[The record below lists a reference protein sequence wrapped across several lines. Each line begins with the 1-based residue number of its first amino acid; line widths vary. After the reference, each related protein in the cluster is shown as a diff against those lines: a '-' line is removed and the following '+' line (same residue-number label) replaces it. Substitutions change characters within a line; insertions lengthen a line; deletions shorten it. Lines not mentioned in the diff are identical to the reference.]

1 MPDTTKSPDD
11 IQPHTGSDEDL
22 LAELGYKQELH
33 RGLSGFTNFATS
45 FSIISILAGC
55 ITTYYLAM
63 DAGGPVAINT
73 GWLVVS
79 LLVLC
84 VALAMGEICSAYPTA
99 GGLYWW
105 ASRLA
110 RSNKRH
116 WAWGVG
122 WFNFLG
128 EVAVTASID
137 YGGALTWVAIYSM
150 ITGNS
155 VGLPGIFAVFLALL
169 LSHALLNTFGVNL
182 VRILSTVSAW
192 WHLVG
197 VAVIVV
203 ALWLAPVPHHSL
215 GWVFGHYENATGFAG
230 HGGLFGTP
238 VYAVAIG
245 LLMTQYT
252 LTGYDASA
260 HVAEETR
267 DASRAAPKGIVS
279 SVLISEI
286 AGLVLLVSLTAA
298 IGNYAHARAATAA
311 GGLPPAQIFVDAL
324 GRRVGLGLTIICGVA
339 QFFCGMA
346 SVTANSRMSFAFS
359 RDRALPG
366 SRIWARVN
374 PRTSTP
380 TNSIWLCF
388 ALSLVLT
395 LPALFSQTAFFAVTS
410 VAVIGLYIAYA
421 TPILLRRLAGKQF
434 HVGPWNLGR
443 FSGPVGWIAVIW
455 VAVVVVLFMLP
466 QYFPGTPG
474 DSTFNYAP
482 VAVGV
487 VALFAV
493 VSWFAG
499 GRRRFMSGDPT
510 LQVGDR
516 VEREVE
522 SWQEAGELPG
532 VAASAA
538 SLAPTEPAPP
548 ETGRPEG

>member
-1 MPDTTKSPDD
+1 MADATAPSTEQHDD
-11 IQPHTGSDEDL
+11 AAL

-33 RGLSGFTNFATS
+33 RGLSAFSNFATS

-55 ITTYYLAM
+55 ITTFYLAM

-79 LLVLC
+79 VLVLC
-84 VALAMGEICSAYPTA
+84 VALAMAEICSAYPTA

-137 YGGALTWVAIYSM
+137 YGGALTWVAVYSM
-150 ITGNS
+150 MTGGTI
-155 VGLPGIFAVFLALL
+155 GLKGIFAVFCVLL
-169 LSHALLNTFGVNL
+169 LCHALLNTFGVNI

-203 ALWLAPVPHHSL
+203 ALWAAPVPHRSL

-230 HGGLFGTP
+230 HGGLFGMP
-238 VYAVAIG
+238 VYAVLIG

-260 HVAEETR
+260 HVAEETIG
-267 DASRAAPKGIVS
+267 AAKSAPRGIVS

-298 IGNYAHARAATAA
+298 IQNYGTARAAEAA

-324 GRRVGLGLTIICGVA
+324 GMKMALGLTIICGVA

-346 SVTANSRMSFAFS
+346 SVTANSRMSYAFS

-366 SRIWARVN
+366 SRLWARVN
-374 PRTSTP
+374 PRTGTP

-388 ALSLVLT
+388 ALSLALT
-395 LPALFSQTAFFAVTS
+395 VPAAFSQTAFFAVTS

-421 TPILLRRLAGKQF
+421 TPILLRRLKGSEF
-434 HVGPWNLGR
+434 TVGPWQLGR
-443 FSGPVGWIAVIW
+443 WSAPIGWIAVVW
-455 VAVVVVLFMLP
+455 VAVVVVLFLLP
-466 QYFPGTPG
+466 QYAPGTIG
-474 DSTFNYAP
+474 DATFNYAP
-482 VAVGV
+482 IAVGV
-487 VALFAV
+487 VGLWAV

-499 GRRRFMSGDPT
+499 GRKNFMAGDPN
-510 LQVGDR
+510 LRVGDR
-516 VEREVE
+516 VEADIE
-522 SWQEAGELPG
+522 QLAGR
-532 VAASAA
+532 SAA
-538 SLAPTEPAPP
+538 AEDARPGEVRLGDAQLADVRLGDAQ
-548 ETGRPEG
+548 

>member
-1 MPDTTKSPDD
+1 MSVRQSESSSPESSS
-11 IQPHTGSDEDL
+11 PESSSDEDL

-63 DAGGPVAINT
+63 DAGGPIAINS

-110 RSNKRH
+110 RTNKRH

-137 YGGALTWVAIYSM
+137 YGGALTWVAVYSM
-150 ITGNS
+150 ATGNG
-155 VGLPGIFAVFLALL
+155 VGLPGIFAVFLVLL
-169 LSHALLNTFGVNL
+169 LCHALLNTFGVNL
-182 VRILSTVSAW
+182 VNILSTVSAW
-192 WHLVG
+192 WHLAG
-197 VAVIVV
+197 VAVIVA
-203 ALWLAPVPHHSL
+203 ALWVAPVPHRSL
-215 GWVFGHYENATGFAG
+215 GWVFGHFENSTGFSG
-230 HGGLFGTP
+230 QGGLFGTP

-286 AGLVLLVSLTAA
+286 AGLILLVSITAA
-298 IGNYAHARAATAA
+298 IQNYAGAREAASA

-324 GRRVGLGLTIICGVA
+324 GMKVGMALTIICGVA

-346 SVTANSRMSFAFS
+346 SVTANSRMSYAFS
-359 RDRALPG
+359 RDQALPG
-366 SRIWARVN
+366 SRIWAKVN
-374 PRTSTP
+374 PRTGTP

-421 TPILLRRLAGKQF
+421 TPILLRRLAGDAFK
-434 HVGPWNLGR
+434 VGPWNLGR
-443 FSGPVGWIAVIW
+443 SSAPIGWIAVVW
-455 VAVVVVLFMLP
+455 VAIVVVLFMLP
-466 QYFPGTPG
+466 QYAPGTPG
-474 DSTFNYAP
+474 DATFNYAP
-482 VAVGV
+482 VAVGI
-487 VALFAV
+487 VAVIAV
-493 VSWFAG
+493 VLWFAG
-499 GRRRFMSGDPT
+499 GRRRFMSGDPR
-510 LQVGDR
+510 LAVGDR
-516 VEREVE
+516 VEKEAAA
-522 SWQEAGELPG
+522 WQDAEDARAGRGAPVSDAPG
-532 VAASAA
+532 QAD
-538 SLAPTEPAPP
+538 
-548 ETGRPEG
+548 

>member
-1 MPDTTKSPDD
+1 MGSVKQAESS
-11 IQPHTGSDEDL
+11 SDEDL
-22 LAELGYKQELH
+22 LAELGYKQELR

-63 DAGGPVAINT
+63 DAGGPMAINT

-110 RSNKRH
+110 RTNKRH

-137 YGGALTWVAIYSM
+137 YGGALTWVAVYSM
-150 ITGNS
+150 ATGEE
-155 VGLPGIFAVFLALL
+155 VGLPGIFGVFLVLL
-169 LSHALLNTFGVNL
+169 LCHALLNTFGVNL
-182 VRILSTVSAW
+182 VNILSTVSAW

-203 ALWLAPVPHHSL
+203 ALWVAPVPHRSL
-215 GWVFGHYENATGFAG
+215 GWVFGHFENATGFSG
-230 HGGLFGTP
+230 QGGLFGTP

-286 AGLVLLVSLTAA
+286 AGLILLVSITAA
-298 IGNYAHARAATAA
+298 IQNYAGARAAASA

-324 GRRVGLGLTIICGVA
+324 GMKVGMGLTIICGIA

-366 SRIWARVN
+366 SRIWAKVN
-374 PRTSTP
+374 PRTGTP

-395 LPALFSQTAFFAVTS
+395 IPALFSQTAFFAVTS

-421 TPILLRRLAGKQF
+421 TPILLRRLAGHEFK
-434 HVGPWNLGR
+434 VGPWNLGR
-443 FSGPVGWIAVIW
+443 FSAPIGWIAVVW
-455 VAVVVVLFMLP
+455 VALVVVLFMLP
-466 QYFPGTPG
+466 QYAPGTPG

-487 VALFAV
+487 VAVIAV
-493 VSWFAG
+493 VLWFAG
-499 GRRRFMSGDPT
+499 GRSRFMSGDPR
-510 LQVGDR
+510 LAVGDR
-516 VEREVE
+516 VEKEAAAWRDAEHAGGSEDPDEAAAGLPDSAVANDVPERE
-522 SWQEAGELPG
+522 G
-532 VAASAA
+532 
-538 SLAPTEPAPP
+538 
-548 ETGRPEG
+548 